1 MELLFI
7 SFLVIFITKVYC
19 KLSEYHPDQIALL
32 ILSSGSWNNPYGE
45 TEVIGNIVRDIN
57 GKPLTVNIKTDGESE
72 EYASIVDIIPSLRN
86 LEPDELKKRFSKLY
100 KLAFAT
106 FYNIFEI
113 EREDDIIL
121 DDELIKNL
129 INEYDLINALINP
142 EDNSNLLQDIK
153 YDGNLYSSSDID
165 KDNSLKEIIKS
176 LKSVNLSNI
185 DINQFD
191 DLPDDIK
198 GIWKDDESIPEL
210 YKAISIQ
217 CAKIEKCINQF
228 QYENEQSLND
238 ISFNIV
244 HYTYN
249 DGNTSNYAF
258 IIINDKSKSVYHAFT
273 LESEGNENFELNK
286 RDSTNNFISYEYI
299 NDYYVMNS
307 ENVKKRKENEIVVE
321 KGIGL
326 LAECGLIYE
335 DEQYLYEPDYYGY
348 QNDDTDLDDEE
359 LKKEIKELNENISQM
374 YDIKEDEGIYNSNMI
389 TNIFNF
395 DLVSVNPVEDTENNK
410 ISFVKSKSQDD
421 NILCSYTNDQLAHIE
436 ELALRFIEVRK
447 YYYSDNTEKKSEVEL
462 FLESFNNDYQN
473 EDFSKRDNSS
483 SSNEFEI
490 IELLPFVEQYIINRF
505 YEVIA
510 LKKTVKYDGGI
521 FHNGINSELINYNEY
536 LITQNILSNM
546 DTDINSCIGQSDC
559 SVYTLIDVDYD
570 IDSSLRIILS
580 IVNDNYKKKRDLT
593 EELNNIKKLL
603 DPTSENSSGQSF
615 TESLSNNI
623 QNYKLKVENNK
634 IKSEES
640 KKYVQAFKN
649 LVSSLKQD
657 YGKKSKLNS
666 NDIALLD
673 ENEITKL
680 ETLFKKVGNI
690 HNTKFDDKFRDLRLP
705 TVNIEPNSKYTI
717 DKTYQSFVSCIELI
731 NFING
736 NDNTEPKLNIN
747 MNNGEPNISEQY
759 NAMIRDLRNLKID
772 ETLKGQ
778 LKQNFIVL
786 LNNANELEKIYD
798 KANKKSFNNGGTY
811 EDNSSMIYNYKDALV
826 EAISVNYGYDPDMKK
841 MIENHK
847 TKVKGID
854 KLGIKSENKLN
865 FNHIIEKIG
874 KENMEDFI
882 VNNLNSNMYLEP
894 YFDGLKSEIINEV
907 RDNESDKN
915 VEKSICPNSFSKLD
929 SLKSKIEERIK
940 KINEYD
946 SFEGHYDEII
956 HLVKLM
962 NNFNEAYD
970 TFLKYSDFEYEES
983 ENISDEVKAKM
994 DGFKGIYT
1002 ENYNLESKLRYT
1014 KLELQYK
1021 IMDKTIKDNPELFK
1035 NFKNYDSF
1043 KDYIKQQRRNSL
1055 EGSKEEFNNNELYY
1069 FTVDDVNNLMG
1080 GSNSNKYNLKSLSD
1094 VMNLVSEK
1102 ATDKEQLM
1110 DMQKSSELTHS
1121 LLKHSPSFMRDE
1133 DEISEMLSSS
1143 QLFDKNKNINANRM
1157 NLIESDD
1164 QHYERFFNEI
1174 KDSYRK
1180 LWLKEIISKNNIDL
1194 NDITVFDTVQE
1205 AYSYVLK
1212 TYGPDYKKMGIE
1224 IYDLDMEEA
1233 SVSELKNNPKEFIN
1247 NIDEIEEG
1255 KKITNTY
1262 KEFTNYYESELR
1274 VNSDR
1279 VGEEA
1284 HNTLYNRFINI
1295 LDYDE
1300 LSKNEK
1306 SIKTYNRIL
1315 NKVNKNHDL
1324 KNNYIRGNIYGN
1336 NSGHKISGKEFKS
1349 ENISR
1354 LGSNFVNKEIKPIGG
1369 NSGKPPHNGGGGN
1382 NNKPPHNGGGSG
1394 GKKAKK

>member
-1 MELLFI
+1 MKILFF
-7 SFLVIFITKVYC
+7 SFLVIFITKIYC
-19 KLSEYHPDQIALL
+19 IISEYHPDQIALL
-32 ILSSGSWNNPYGE
+32 ILSAGSWDDTYEENDI
-45 TEVIGNIVRDIN
+45 IGNIVKDVN
-57 GKPLTVNIKTDGESE
+57 GKPLNINIKADGESE

-86 LEPDELKKRFSKLY
+86 LEPDELKKKFSKLY

-106 FYNIFEI
+106 FYNIFNFEI
-113 EREDDIIL
+113 GREDDIVI
-121 DDELIKNL
+121 DDELIKKV

-142 EDNSNLLQDIK
+142 EENSNLLQDTK
-153 YDGNLYSSSDID
+153 YDGNLYSSTDIE
-165 KDNSLKEIIKS
+165 KDNSLKELIKS
-176 LKSVNLSNI
+176 FESEDISNI

-198 GIWKDDESIPEL
+198 GKWKDDESVPKL

-217 CAKIEKCINQF
+217 CAKIENCINQF
-228 QYENEQSLND
+228 QYEDEQSLNG

-244 HYTYN
+244 RYSYN
-249 DGNTSNYAF
+249 DGNTYNYAF
-258 IIINDKSKSVYHAFT
+258 IVINDKSKNVYHAFT
-273 LESEGNENFELNK
+273 LEADENEKFTLNEK
-286 RDSTNNFISYEYI
+286 DSTYNSVSYEYI
-299 NDYYVMNS
+299 NDYYVINS
-307 ENVKKRKENEIVVE
+307 ENIKKRKENEIVVE
-321 KGIGL
+321 EGIGL

-335 DEQYLYEPDYYGY
+335 DEQYIYVPGYYGY
-348 QNDDTDLDDEE
+348 FNDDTNVEDEE
-359 LKKEIKELNENISQM
+359 LEREVKELNEKLYKM
-374 YDIKEDEGIYNSNMI
+374 YDIKEDEGTYNPSMLI
-389 TNIFNF
+389 NIFNL
-395 DLVSVNPVEDTENNK
+395 DLIPVNPVEDSENDR
-410 ISFVKSKSQDD
+410 ISFVKSKSEDD

-436 ELALRFIEVRK
+436 ELALRFIEERK
-447 YYYSDNTEKKSEVEL
+447 YYFIENTENTSEVEL
-462 FLESFNNDYQN
+462 FLKSFNNDYQN

-483 SSNEFEI
+483 PSDEFESI
-490 IELLPFVEQYIINRF
+490 DLLLFLEQYIINRF
-505 YEVIA
+505 YEIIA
-510 LKKTVKYDGGI
+510 LKKTVKYNGGI
-521 FHNGINSELINYNEY
+521 FHNYNDSELINYNEY

-546 DTDINSCIGQSDC
+546 DTDINNCIGQSDC
-559 SVYTLIDVDYD
+559 SVFTLIDVDYD
-570 IDSSLRIILS
+570 INTSLTIILS
-580 IVNDNYKKKRDLT
+580 IVNDNSKKKRDLT
-593 EELNNIKKLL
+593 EEFNNIKKLL

-623 QNYKLKVENNK
+623 QNYKLKIEDNQ

-826 EAISVNYGYDPDMKK
+826 EAINVNYGYDPDMKK
-841 MIENHK
+841 LIENHK

-882 VNNLNSNMYLEP
+882 VNNPNSNMYLEP

-907 RDNESDKN
+907 RENENDKN

-929 SLKSKIEERIK
+929 SLKSKIEEHIK

-956 HLVKLM
+956 HLINVM
-962 NNFNEAYD
+962 NSFNEAYE
-970 TFLKYSDFEYEES
+970 TFLKYSDFDYEES
-983 ENISDEVKAKM
+983 ENISDEVKTKM
-994 DGFKGIYT
+994 NEFKGIYA
-1002 ENYNLESKLRYT
+1002 ENYNLESKLKYAR
-1014 KLELQYK
+1014 LELQYK
-1021 IMDKTIKDNPELFK
+1021 SMDKIIKDNPELFK
-1035 NFKNYDSF
+1035 NFKGYDSF
-1043 KDYIKQQRRNSL
+1043 KDYINQQRRYSF
-1055 EGSKEEFNNNELYY
+1055 EGSKETFNNNELYY
-1069 FTVDDVNNLMG
+1069 FTADDVNNLMG
-1080 GSNSNKYNLKSLSD
+1080 GNNSKEYNLKSLSD
-1094 VMNLVSEK
+1094 VIDLLSK
-1102 ATDKEQLM
+1102 KITDKEQLM
-1110 DMQKSSELTHS
+1110 DMQKCSELTHS

-1133 DEISEMLSSS
+1133 DEISEMLSSL
-1143 QLFDKNKNINANRM
+1143 QLFDKSKNLKANRI
-1157 NLIESDD
+1157 NLIESDN
-1164 QHYERFFNEI
+1164 QHYERLYNEI
-1174 KDSYRK
+1174 KDNYRK
-1180 LWLKEIISKNNIDL
+1180 LWLKEIITDNNI
-1194 NDITVFDTVQE
+1194 NPEEIIVFRTVQE
-1205 AYSYVLK
+1205 AYDYALK
-1212 TYGPDYKKMGIE
+1212 TYGPDYEKKGIQ
-1224 IYDLDMEEA
+1224 IFDLDMEEA
-1233 SVSELKNNPKEFIN
+1233 TVEELMNNPKEFIDH
-1247 NIDEIEEG
+1247 IDEKEEDIKM
-1255 KKITNTY
+1255 KKSF
-1262 KEFTNYYESELR
+1262 KELVNYYKSELR

-1279 VGEEA
+1279 VGEEV
-1284 HNTLYNRFINI
+1284 HNTLNNRFTNLLECYDINKSS
-1295 LDYDE
+1295 YDRV
-1300 LSKNEK
+1300 LKK
-1306 SIKTYNRIL
+1306 I
-1315 NKVNKNHDL
+1315 NKNHIL
-1324 KNNYIRGNIYGN
+1324 KNNFKENTFGNS
-1336 NSGHKISGKEFKS
+1336 SGHKISGKELKI
-1349 ENISR
+1349 EKIW
-1354 LGSNFVNKEIKPIGG
+1354 SNSANKETKP
-1369 NSGKPPHNGGGGN
+1369 SNGSN
-1382 NNKPPHNGGGSG
+1382 NNKLPHNSGG
-1394 GKKAKK
+1394 GKKNK